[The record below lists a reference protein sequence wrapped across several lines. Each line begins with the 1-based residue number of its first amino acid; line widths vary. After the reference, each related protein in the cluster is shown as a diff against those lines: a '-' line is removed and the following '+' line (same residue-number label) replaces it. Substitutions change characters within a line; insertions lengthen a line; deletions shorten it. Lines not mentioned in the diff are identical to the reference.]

1 MKQCN
6 GVEIPETFKEL
17 VDNIYNNHDPKKIT
31 EKNLKNRRSFIDYT
45 KKFHEEAGT
54 LTSLVRERIE
64 RLEGENDCIFLLSA
78 HQPNLMPYS
87 GVIRKLALM
96 EAVKRRLESLYSIS
110 VISLYS
116 VSDETFP
123 DRWVKTTQL
132 PDLTRRKGRLD
143 LSNSEIKKKPHH
155 RLTGYGKYSIRIS
168 SIPRPS
174 PEILA
179 IWKGKIRNWI
189 YDTLKSVRRRALKN
203 AYTIADRET
212 ENLFRNARE
221 FFEIL
226 DESYEQA
233 GNYAD
238 FNAFLLSKIVN
249 GVFNY
254 STLFVRYSESQHI
267 LKDEISFL
275 VFNYQDY
282 FEALK
287 EAKSRVRGTII
298 DMKLAPFW
306 HHCACGGLANLLVQ
320 DLSYPSYY
328 SGECTNCETNY
339 RFSFLD
345 IILESSSFFSNI
357 SLRAI
362 PFLLTYSKGLRPDL
376 FVGGM
381 GGLRN
386 YYPEAKIV
394 ADRLKVELPLIG
406 IWDSHDLYAG
416 IGQLE
421 AFLASKGSPSLKVR
435 RKISQVLE
443 GKYSIADYAA
453 NIGLRGMSQ
462 QWLDYLLNDGADLT
476 SNVYLSS
483 VFDGNLTE
491 DFVEFVKERSSID
504 QVNETTEG
512 ALNSKDKKIVRD
524 FFESRLK
531 NYSENHK
538 ILGYG
543 CKESQAAR
551 FKVVTEIGD
560 LRGKSILDY
569 GCGLGDLV
577 DHLEKQG
584 IGVTYTGYDISE
596 KLIKRAQEL
605 HPNHNF
611 EVRDILEDMPDQRFS
626 YVFAIGLN
634 LKVTD
639 NVHFIKTLIKR
650 LFDVAEDGVS
660 VSLLSCYSDYFAEE
674 SFYHNPALLVDW
686 CLANVSRRCVLR
698 HDYLSHDF
706 TLYIYKNKPD
716 KRE

>member
-1 MKQCN
+1 MKQYK
-6 GVEIPETFKEL
+6 GIEIPETFKEL
-17 VDNIYNNHDPKKIT
+17 VDNIYNNHDPEKIA
-31 EKNLKNRRSFIDYT
+31 EKNLRNRRNFTDCIR
-45 KKFHEEAGT
+45 KFHEEADT

-64 RLEGENDCIFLLSA
+64 RLERENDHILLLSA

-87 GVIRKLALM
+87 GVIKKLTLM
-96 EAVKRRLESLYSIS
+96 EAVKRRLETLYSTP

-116 VSDETFP
+116 ISDETFP
-123 DRWVKTTQL
+123 DRWVKTAQL
-132 PDLTRRKGRLD
+132 PDLTIRKGRLD
-143 LSNSEIKKKPHH
+143 LSNPEIKKNSHH
-155 RLTGYGKYSIRIS
+155 RLTGYGKYPTRIS
-168 SIPRPS
+168 SIPKPS
-174 PEILA
+174 PKILST
-179 IWKGKIRNWI
+179 WKENIRNWI
-189 YDTLKSVRRRALKN
+189 YDTLKSVRRFAHRKG
-203 AYTIADRET
+203 YQIADEGT
-212 ENLFRNARE
+212 EDLFRNTRE

-233 GNYAD
+233 RNYVD
-238 FNAFLLSKIVN
+238 LNAFVLSKIVN
-249 GVFNY
+249 GPFGY

-275 VFNYQDY
+275 LFNYQDY
-282 FEALK
+282 FGALK

-298 DMKLAPFW
+298 ELKLAPFW
-306 HHCACGGLANLLVQ
+306 YHCTCGGLANLLVQ
-320 DLSYPSYY
+320 DLEYPGYY
-328 SGECTNCETNY
+328 GGECTNCEADYTFN
-339 RFSFLD
+339 FSD
-345 IILESSSFFSNI
+345 IISENGSFFSNI
-357 SLRAI
+357 SLRSI
-362 PFLLTYSKGLRPDL
+362 PFLLTYSEGLRPDL

-381 GGLRN
+381 GGLRD
-386 YYPEAKIV
+386 YYPEAKMV
-394 ADRLKVELPLIG
+394 ADRLKAELPLIG
-406 IWDSHDLYAG
+406 IWNSHDLYAG
-416 IGQLE
+416 IGQLQ
-421 AFLASKGSPSLKVR
+421 AFLASKDSPSSKVR

-453 NIGLRGMSQ
+453 NIGLRGTSQ

-491 DFVEFVKERSSID
+491 DFVEFVKKHPSTNR
-504 QVNETTEG
+504 VNEVAEG
-512 ALNSKDKKIVRD
+512 ALNSKDKEIVRD

-531 NYSENHK
+531 NYSETHK

-543 CKESQAAR
+543 CKESQDAR

-584 IGVTYTGYDISE
+584 IDATYTGYDISE

-605 HPNHNF
+605 HPNHHF

-660 VSLLSCYSDYFAEE
+660 VSLLSCHSDYFAEE

-698 HDYLSHDF
+698 HDYLLHDF